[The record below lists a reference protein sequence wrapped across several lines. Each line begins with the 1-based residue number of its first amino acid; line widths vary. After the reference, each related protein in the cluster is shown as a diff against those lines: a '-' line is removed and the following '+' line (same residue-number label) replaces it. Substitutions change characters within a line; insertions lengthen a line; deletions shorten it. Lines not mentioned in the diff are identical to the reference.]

1 MDPRA
6 AEILILGNNHQFVLS
21 MMELNPEIYTV
32 LKAKF
37 QIDHNIIKL
46 CFKKLSRTILEALPK
61 CILIEYIE
69 YIIAALPDDCEEYMK
84 YILKKTTK

>member
-1 MDPRA
+1 
-6 AEILILGNNHQFVLS
+6 

-37 QIDHNIIKL
+37 QRDHDIIKL
-46 CFKKLSRTILEALPK
+46 CLKKLSKTILEALPK

-69 YIIAALPDDCEEYMK
+69 YIIAALPNDDSEECMK
-84 YILKKTTK
+84 YMLKKTTK